1 VTFLLDTDTLIYILK
16 RRPPA
21 VAARFEKLSP
31 EEVAVSALSMAEL
44 TFGAE
49 KSERTAR
56 SRRAVERV
64 ANVLPVLPFDVDAA
78 RAYGRLRRHLERRGT
93 PIGALDTL
101 IAAHALAL
109 RATLVTK
116 NTRGFARV
124 PGLKVENWV
133 DG

>member
-1 VTFLLDTDTLIYILK
+1 VIFLLDTDTLIYILK
-16 RRPPA
+16 RRPPS
-21 VAARFEKLSP
+21 VAARVERLSP
-31 EEVAVSALSMAEL
+31 EGVAVSAISMAEL

-49 KSERTAR
+49 KSAHPTR

-64 ANVLPVLPFDVDAA
+64 AEVLPVLPFDADAA
-78 RAYGRLRRHLERRGT
+78 RAYGRLRRHLEQRGT

-109 RATLVTK
+109 RATLVTN
-116 NTRGFARV
+116 NTREFTRV

>member
-1 VTFLLDTDTLIYILK
+1 MIFLLDTDTLIYILK
-16 RRPPA
+16 RRPPS

-31 EEVAVSALSMAEL
+31 AEVAVSSISMAEL
-44 TFGAE
+44 TYGAE
-49 KSERTAR
+49 KSGRPAR

-64 ANVLPVLPFDVDAA
+64 AEVLPVLPFDADAA
-78 RAYGRLRRHLERRGT
+78 RAYGRLRRHLEQRGT

-109 RATLVTK
+109 RATLVTN
-116 NTRGFARV
+116 NTREFARV
-124 PGLKVENWV
+124 PDLKVENWV

>member
-1 VTFLLDTDTLIYILK
+1 MIFLLDTDTLIYILK
-16 RRPPA
+16 RRPPS

-31 EEVAVSALSMAEL
+31 EEVAVSAISMAEL

-49 KSERTAR
+49 RSERPAR
-56 SRRAVERV
+56 GRRAVERV
-64 ANVLPVLPFDVDAA
+64 ADVLAVLPFDADAA
-78 RAYGRLRRHLERRGT
+78 RAYGRLRRHLEQRGT
-93 PIGALDTL
+93 PMGALDTL

-109 RATLVTK
+109 RATLVTN
-116 NTRGFARV
+116 NTREFARV